1 MNGFEIIQGGIP
13 VKIDIN
19 MANYVSQASTS
30 GGSKIT
36 DGGSSDIQI
45 KQIKN
50 TEKVRPSKS
59 GQEFQT
65 QTQLKQKPREE
76 LTIDE
81 KAWVEM
87 VERANKSIAGPYCN
101 FEYSIHEATKQIMV
115 KVIDQD
121 TKEVIREI
129 PPEKVLDMVA
139 YMWELAGVI
148 VDERR

>member
-1 MNGFEIIQGGIP
+1 M
-13 VKIDIN
+13 KIDMN
-19 MANYVSQASTS
+19 AANYVSQASTS
-30 GGSKIT
+30 SGSKMT
-36 DGGSSDIQI
+36 NGDSDIQT
-45 KQIKN
+45 KQFK
-50 TEKVRPSKS
+50 TTVKVQASGS
-59 GQEFQT
+59 GQGFQP
-65 QTQLKQKPREE
+65 QVKLSQKHKED

-81 KAWVEM
+81 KTWVEM

-101 FEYSIHEATKQIMV
+101 FEYSIHEVTKQIMV